1 MQQAVEPSASSEHS
15 LGHILQRR
23 WWLIALLVVGAVVV
37 ALIASQSA
45 PQRFRS
51 TVRLQAIVSDQQE
64 VTLYTRLQTPPLIDQ
79 LGIIQTDFSDML
91 RSSLIAWQTISDLNL
106 DMSARELLANL
117 DVSIAGEFMTVS
129 YTGTEPEQTQ
139 AILRQQ
145 VDNAI
150 AYYDTVRSRSTKIA
164 GAFLQDQLDEQR
176 QVAQAAQ
183 AALVAFQLEHNVGD
197 LPREINA
204 VQDVVRGLETERDAA
219 LVEATQTEAAAR
231 RWRLEADEMQ
241 AEAAATAQRLAE
253 LQTAG
258 DASAA
263 ELAALQQ
270 QWAAQTAQADE
281 YLTTA
286 LTLEATAAGQRA
298 AAAQRDTLISQRT
311 TDLAQLIALSSD
323 YQALAA
329 AVENAAADFDFLRA
343 KAVEARLKERQ
354 STAVGSILVADP
366 ASLPDVAGASGTAQL
381 AALAALVAAVVGV
394 ALVLLLELIRPAAV
408 RSPQARPQG

>member
-1 MQQAVEPSASSEHS
+1 MQQAVEPLASSERS
-15 LGHILQRR
+15 VGRTLQRR

-37 ALIASQSA
+37 ALIASQLA
-45 PQRFRS
+45 PPRFRS
-51 TVRLQAIVSDQQE
+51 TERLQAIVSDQQE

-91 RSSLIAWQTISDLNL
+91 RSSLIAWQTIDDLNL

-164 GAFLQDQLDEQR
+164 GAFLQNELDEQR
-176 QVAQAAQ
+176 QAAQAAQ

-204 VQDVVRGLETERDAA
+204 VQDVVRGLEAERDAA
-219 LVEATQTEAAAR
+219 LVEATRVEAAAK
-231 RWRLEADEMQ
+231 RWRSQADDAQ
-241 AEAAATAQRLAE
+241 AQAAATAQRLAE
-253 LQTAG
+253 LQAAG
-258 DASAA
+258 DASTT
-263 ELAALQQ
+263 ELEALQQ
-270 QWAAQTAQADE
+270 TLAAQTALANE
-281 YLTTA
+281 YRTTA

-298 AAAQRDTLISQRT
+298 AAAQRDTLISQRA

-354 STAVGSILVADP
+354 SAAVGSILVADP
-366 ASLPDVAGASGTAQL
+366 ASLPDSAGGPGALQL

-394 ALVLLLELIRPAAV
+394 ALVLLLELARPATTPP
-408 RSPQARPQG
+408 RHARPRG

>member
-1 MQQAVEPSASSEHS
+1 MQQAVEPLASSERS
-15 LGHILQRR
+15 VGRTLQRR

-37 ALIASQSA
+37 ALIASQLA
-45 PQRFRS
+45 PPRFRS
-51 TVRLQAIVSDQQE
+51 TERLQAIVSDQQE

-91 RSSLIAWQTISDLNL
+91 RSSLIAWQTIDDLNL

-164 GAFLQDQLDEQR
+164 GAFLQNELDEQR
-176 QVAQAAQ
+176 QAAQAAQ

-204 VQDVVRGLETERDAA
+204 VQDVVRGLEAERDAA
-219 LVEATQTEAAAR
+219 LVEATRVEAAAK
-231 RWRLEADEMQ
+231 RWRSQADDAQ
-241 AEAAATAQRLAE
+241 AQAAATAQRLVE
-253 LQTAG
+253 LQAAG
-258 DASAA
+258 DASTT
-263 ELAALQQ
+263 ELEALQQ
-270 QWAAQTAQADE
+270 TLAAQTALANE
-281 YLTTA
+281 YRTTA

-298 AAAQRDTLISQRT
+298 AAAQRDTLISQRA

-354 STAVGSILVADP
+354 SAAVGSILVADP
-366 ASLPDVAGASGTAQL
+366 ASLPDSAGGPGALQL

-394 ALVLLLELIRPAAV
+394 ALVLLLELARPATAPP
-408 RSPQARPQG
+408 RQARPRG

>member
-1 MQQAVEPSASSEHS
+1 MQQAVEPLASSERS
-15 LGHILQRR
+15 VGRTLQRR

-37 ALIASQSA
+37 ALIASQLA
-45 PQRFRS
+45 PPRFRS
-51 TVRLQAIVSDQQE
+51 TERLQAIVSDQQE

-91 RSSLIAWQTISDLNL
+91 RSSLIAWQTIDDLNL

-164 GAFLQDQLDEQR
+164 GAFLQNELDEQR
-176 QVAQAAQ
+176 QAAQAAQ

-204 VQDVVRGLETERDAA
+204 VQDVVRGLEAERDAA
-219 LVEATQTEAAAR
+219 LVEATRVEAAAK
-231 RWRLEADEMQ
+231 RWRSQADDAQ
-241 AEAAATAQRLAE
+241 AQAAATAQRLVE
-253 LQTAG
+253 LQAAG
-258 DASAA
+258 DASTT
-263 ELAALQQ
+263 ELEALQQ
-270 QWAAQTAQADE
+270 TLAAQTALANE
-281 YLTTA
+281 YRTTA

-298 AAAQRDTLISQRT
+298 AAAQRDTLISQRA

-354 STAVGSILVADP
+354 SAAVGSILVADP
-366 ASLPDVAGASGTAQL
+366 ASLPDSAGGPGTIQL

-394 ALVLLLELIRPAAV
+394 ALVLLLELARPATAPP
-408 RSPQARPQG
+408 RQARPRG

>member
-1 MQQAVEPSASSEHS
+1 MQQAVEPLASSERS
-15 LGHILQRR
+15 VGRTLQRR

-37 ALIASQSA
+37 ALIASQLA
-45 PQRFRS
+45 PPRFRS
-51 TVRLQAIVSDQQE
+51 TERLQAIVSDQQE

-91 RSSLIAWQTISDLNL
+91 RSSLIAWQTIDDLNL

-164 GAFLQDQLDEQR
+164 GAFLQNELDEQR
-176 QVAQAAQ
+176 QAAQAAQ

-204 VQDVVRGLETERDAA
+204 VQDVVRGLEAERDAA
-219 LVEATQTEAAAR
+219 LVEATRVEAAAK
-231 RWRLEADEMQ
+231 RWRSQADDAQ
-241 AEAAATAQRLAE
+241 AQAAATAQRLAE
-253 LQTAG
+253 LQAAG
-258 DASAA
+258 DASTA
-263 ELAALQQ
+263 ELEALQQ
-270 QWAAQTAQADE
+270 TLAAQTALANE
-281 YLTTA
+281 YRTTA

-298 AAAQRDTLISQRT
+298 AAAQRDTLISQRA

-354 STAVGSILVADP
+354 SAAVGSILVADP
-366 ASLPDVAGASGTAQL
+366 ASLPDSAGGPGTIQL

-394 ALVLLLELIRPAAV
+394 ALVLLLELARPATAPP
-408 RSPQARPQG
+408 RQARPRG

>member
-1 MQQAVEPSASSEHS
+1 MQQAVEPLASSERS
-15 LGHILQRR
+15 VGRTLQRR

-37 ALIASQSA
+37 ALIASQLA
-45 PQRFRS
+45 PPRFRS
-51 TVRLQAIVSDQQE
+51 TERLQAIVSDQQE

-91 RSSLIAWQTISDLNL
+91 RSSLIAWQTIDDLNL

-164 GAFLQDQLDEQR
+164 GAFLQNELDEQR
-176 QVAQAAQ
+176 QAAQAAQ

-204 VQDVVRGLETERDAA
+204 VQDVVRGLEAERDAA
-219 LVEATQTEAAAR
+219 LVEATRVEAAAK
-231 RWRLEADEMQ
+231 RWRSQADDAQ
-241 AEAAATAQRLAE
+241 AQAAATAQRLAE
-253 LQTAG
+253 LQAAG
-258 DASAA
+258 DASTA
-263 ELAALQQ
+263 ELEALQQ
-270 QWAAQTAQADE
+270 TLAAQTALANE
-281 YLTTA
+281 YRTTA

-298 AAAQRDTLISQRT
+298 AAAQRDTLISQRA

-354 STAVGSILVADP
+354 SAAVGSILVADP
-366 ASLPDVAGASGTAQL
+366 ASLPDSAGGPGALQL

-394 ALVLLLELIRPAAV
+394 ALVLLLELARPATAPP
-408 RSPQARPQG
+408 RQARPRG